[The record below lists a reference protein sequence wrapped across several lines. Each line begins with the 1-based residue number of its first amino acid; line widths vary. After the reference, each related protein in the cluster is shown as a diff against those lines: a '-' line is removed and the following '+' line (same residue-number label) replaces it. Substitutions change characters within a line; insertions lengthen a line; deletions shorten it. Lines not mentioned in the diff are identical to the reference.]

1 MIGGRKMFGPRS
13 SRLFFATSS
22 YESANYVV
30 FGAPFDKTCTFK
42 KGTRYGPAG
51 IRDASHDFEMY
62 EIDHRVNLDEAGV
75 HDAGDL
81 PVSDLSS
88 EEMVEAVS
96 VFSKKLVADGKFPIL
111 LGGEH
116 SVSPGCATAFDDIAV
131 LGIDAHAD
139 YRDDYQGNKNNHACA
154 MKRIVDKFGE
164 ANVMWVGVRSM
175 ARFEHESSAKII
187 DSLSILKNGI
197 DRTIEEINRKLPG
210 KKIYVSLDIDGID
223 PAYAPGTGTPEPYG
237 LTPFDVKKIINA
249 LAPRMIGFDV
259 VEVSPPLD
267 NGVTSILGG
276 RMVTNVIAATFAAGI
291 NQKRR

>member
-1 MIGGRKMFGPRS
+1 MFGPRS
-13 SRLFFATSS
+13 AKMFFATST
-22 YESANYVV
+22 YEDSNYVV
-30 FGAPFDKTCTFK
+30 FGAPFDKTCTFM

-62 EIDHRVNLDEAGV
+62 DIGHRVDLDKAGV
-75 HDAGDL
+75 YDAGDL
-81 PVSDLSS
+81 PVSHLTS
-88 EEMVEAVS
+88 EEMVEKVHE
-96 VFSKKLVADGKFPIL
+96 FSKKLVKDGKFPIL

-139 YRDDYQGNKNNHACA
+139 YRDDFLGNKNNHACA

-164 ANVMWVGVRSM
+164 ENVMWIAVRSM
-175 ARFEHESSAKII
+175 ARFEHESSAKLI
-187 DSLSILKNGI
+187 DSLTILKNGI
-197 DRTIEEINRKLPG
+197 DWTISEIEKKLPG

-237 LTPFDVKKIINA
+237 ITPLDVKRIIDA

-267 NGVTSILGG
+267 NGVTAILGG
-276 RMVTNVIAATFAAGI
+276 RMVTNVISATFSMNI
-291 NQKRR
+291 SKKRR